1 MSLGGDSPRDALF
14 LSLSLSLF
22 LSLSPP
28 SSLPPPPPP
37 SLHPSPHSRPP
48 PHLILHIPA
57 PPPAPHS
64 PTRPPLPVLL
74 LPPGEDILGVAEE
87 GQEHGNLIN
96 ECGPLPV
103 SLAPRRLPEA
113 PAVRDFKW
121 QDIDTRRAKR
131 LGLSVCARVCVWK
144 REKQREKICARL
156 SVHAFV

>member
-1 MSLGGDSPRDALF
+1 MSLGGDSQRDALSF
-14 LSLSLSLF
+14 YLT
-22 LSLSPP
+22 
-28 SSLPPPPPP
+28 SSPPP
-37 SLHPSPHSRPP
+37 S
-48 PHLILHIPA
+48 
-57 PPPAPHS
+57 
-64 PTRPPLPVLL
+64 

-121 QDIDTRRAKR
+121 QDIDTGRAKR
-131 LGLSVCARVCVWK
+131 LRLNVCVCVQK
-144 REKQREKICARL
+144 ERNTKEICAQL

>member
-1 MSLGGDSPRDALF
+1 MSLGGDSQRDAP
-14 LSLSLSLF
+14 
-22 LSLSPP
+22 SP
-28 SSLPPPPPP
+28 STSPPPPLP
-37 SLHPSPHSRPP
+37 SSHSTNP
-48 PHLILHIPA
+48 
-57 PPPAPHS
+57 
-64 PTRPPLPVLL
+64 

-103 SLAPRRLPEA
+103 SLAPWRLPEA

-131 LGLSVCARVCVWK
+131 LGLSVCVHVCACVCE

>member
-1 MSLGGDSPRDALF
+1 MSLGGDSPRDAL
-14 LSLSLSLF
+14 SLSRPTS
-22 LSLSPP
+22 
-28 SSLPPPPPP
+28 PPPP
-37 SLHPSPHSRPP
+37 SSHSTNP
-48 PHLILHIPA
+48 
-57 PPPAPHS
+57 
-64 PTRPPLPVLL
+64 

-131 LGLSVCARVCVWK
+131 LGLSVCAWVCVPVCVCVCVCVCG
-144 REKQREKICARL
+144 RERNRERKFVLNWVCMPLCECASASRCVCVCVCVCVCGPQRNVAPWI
-156 SVHAFV
+156 

>member
-1 MSLGGDSPRDALF
+1 M
-14 LSLSLSLF
+14 LSLSLSPH
-22 LSLSPP
+22 LSSSSSP
-28 SSLPPPPPP
+28 SS
-37 SLHPSPHSRPP
+37 HSTNP
-48 PHLILHIPA
+48 
-57 PPPAPHS
+57 
-64 PTRPPLPVLL
+64 

-121 QDIDTRRAKR
+121 QDIDTGRAKR
-131 LGLSVCARVCVWK
+131 LELSVCVCAPARECVCVRT
-144 REKQREKICARL
+144 REKHREKICAQL